1 MTLPRFVVCG
11 VPRCG
16 TTSLYRYLEQ
26 HPQVDVGRLKESNF
40 LSWPGA
46 EAAAR
51 VMPWVR
57 FPVTS
62 FEEYQGLFGAAGAA
76 VPVDVSPSCFHSP
89 AAIERIRT
97 FVPDAGLLV
106 LLRDPVARAYSAY
119 LNRLRKRY
127 ETRSPEDV
135 LVPGDRAVDNGFYA
149 GRLEAF
155 LAVFGP
161 ERVRVWLFD
170 DLSRRPGPTMAEILV
185 HLGVDPM
192 PLDVETAHNRST
204 VHRTPRL
211 QRMVPRLDHRW
222 RLARKVPRPLWRA
235 ASRVWDLTQT
245 APPPLPEGVERRLRE
260 LYADDVRRVGEL
272 IGRDLGGWLP
282 AGSVP
287 ERSARSEPAPPARG
301 ETR

>member
-40 LSWPGA
+40 LSWPGPEVA
-46 EAAAR
+46 GRA
-51 VMPWVR
+51 MPWVK

-62 FEEYQGLFGAAGAA
+62 FEEYQRLFRGPAGA

-89 AAIERIRT
+89 ASIERIRT

-127 ETRSPEDV
+127 ETRAPEEV

-155 LAVFGP
+155 LDAFGR
-161 ERVRVWLFD
+161 ERLRVWLFD
-170 DLSRRPGPTMAEILV
+170 DLSRQPGPTMAEILG
-185 HLGVDPM
+185 HLGVDPTV
-192 PLDVETAHNRST
+192 PLDLGTAHNRST

-211 QRMVPRLDHRW
+211 QRLVPRPDHGW

-245 APPPLPEGVERRLRE
+245 APPPLPEAVERRLRE

-272 IGRDLGGWLP
+272 IGRDLGAWLP
-282 AGSVP
+282 TPSGAAP
-287 ERSARSEPAPPARG
+287 SARE

>member
-40 LSWPGA
+40 LSWPGP
-46 EAAAR
+46 EVAAR
-51 VMPWVR
+51 VMPWVK

-62 FEEYQGLFGAAGAA
+62 LEEYQGLFGARGA

-89 AAIERIRT
+89 ASIERIRT
-97 FVPDAGLLV
+97 FLPDAGLLV

-127 ETRSPEDV
+127 ETRAAEEV

-155 LAVFGP
+155 LDAFGP
-161 ERVRVWLFD
+161 ERLRVWLFD
-170 DLSRRPGPTMAEILV
+170 DLSRRPGPTVAEILG
-185 HLGVDPM
+185 HLGVDPAV
-192 PLDVETAHNRST
+192 PLDLATAHNHST

-211 QRMVPRLDHRW
+211 QRIVPRLDHRW
-222 RLARKVPRPLWRA
+222 RLARKVPRPIWRA
-235 ASRVWDLTQT
+235 ASRLWDLTQT
-245 APPPLPEGVERRLRE
+245 APPPLPEDVERRLRE

-272 IGRDLGGWLP
+272 IERNLADWLP
-282 AGSVP
+282 AREEG
-287 ERSARSEPAPPARG
+287 R
-301 ETR
+301 